1 MFSTKEPTLMQ
12 LINELYALNDMD
24 MNVHK
29 IVDTLKS
36 DKRGILNL
44 NRFLFKTVA
53 RPDYYNRGILFAA
66 QMIHDGVLDTNPETS
81 AHYIKD
87 GKLVYDIKRD
97 KRFSALYDKNHPDYN
112 KQMALYREMCK

>member
-1 MFSTKEPTLMQ
+1 
-12 LINELYALNDMD
+12 MD

-29 IVDTLKS
+29 IVETLKS
-36 DKRGILNL
+36 DKRGILNFDRL
-44 NRFLFKTVA
+44 LFKTVA

-66 QMIHDGVLDTNPETS
+66 QMIHDGVLDTDMTKS

-97 KRFSALYDKNHPDYN
+97 KRFSALHDKNHPDYN
-112 KQMALYREMCK
+112 M